1 MYAYASS
8 GLTARSI
15 GASWNTPSGDGA
27 CFKFNDRDCSC
38 SVGGIQASAVPAHR
52 YGVRRQL
59 RRDLVYDAV
68 GARIDHR
75 DRVTPI

>member
-27 CFKFNDRDCSC
+27 CFKFNDRDCILVQWVAYRRAPSQLTVTV
-38 SVGGIQASAVPAHR
+38 SGANSAAI
-52 YGVRRQL
+52 L
-59 RRDLVYDAV
+59 STTL
-68 GARIDHR
+68 
-75 DRVTPI
+75 